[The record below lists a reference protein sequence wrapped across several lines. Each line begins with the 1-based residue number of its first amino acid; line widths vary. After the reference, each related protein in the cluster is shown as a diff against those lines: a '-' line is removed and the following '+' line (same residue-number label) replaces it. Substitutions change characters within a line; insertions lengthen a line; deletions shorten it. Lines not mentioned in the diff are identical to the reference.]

1 MVHYS
6 PKTSLQ
12 KIGGR
17 KLLSGLVGEKSPMSK
32 MHAWAAADKQNFGEG
47 FVWDGKGL

>member
-1 MVHYS
+1 MVSYS
-6 PKTSLQ
+6 PKTNLQ

-17 KLLSGLVGEKSPMSK
+17 KLISGLVGYKSPMSK

-47 FVWDGKGL
+47 LMWDGGGL